1 MYKQSVLSIAN
12 VDLLVTVF
20 SDALKRDA
28 FNTTKRPNKE
38 FRQSGTIIEKKKQ
51 ELEQTH
57 TNTHIHTQL
66 CRVGGISQTES
77 NCQNADI
84 DTI

>member
-38 FRQSGTIIEKKKQ
+38 FRQSGTIIEKKNRNSNRHT
-51 ELEQTH
+51 QTH
-57 TNTHIHTQL
+57 TYIHSS
-66 CRVGGISQTES
+66 VE
-77 NCQNADI
+77 
-84 DTI
+84 